1 MTHGRTGLICDPC
14 GFDGTGIASF
24 RSNKNKGEIVDAQVV
39 LPTGT
44 KILSRNTG
52 YATQPPLQRFL
63 TDCYEE
69 FRNDNSG
76 AVADYIPELKRA
88 NPAHF
93 GIALVTIDGHV
104 YEIGDSAVPFTIQS
118 VSKAFVFA
126 LALEMVGE
134 ERVAATIGVEP
145 SGEAFN
151 SIRLTNDNRPFNPMV
166 NAGAIA
172 CSGLIHQVKGPA
184 AFEHIREKLGQF
196 AGHQLAVD
204 DAVHASEV
212 ITGNRNRAIAWL
224 LRNYSVLQDDVDA
237 VLDTYFRQCAV
248 LVTARDL
255 AVMAA
260 TLANRGINPVTGVQ
274 VITPHVVARTL
285 SVMTS
290 SGMYDYAGE
299 WIYRVGIPAKSG
311 DGGGIVAALPSQ
323 LGLGTFSPCLDSHGN
338 SARGLKVC
346 EALSA
351 RFDLHMLNR
360 SADVRS
366 CVIADYDIFGIS
378 SRRSRAPHEQQILD
392 ERHNDIRVIELVGAL
407 NFAAIDYVTRRLAGE
422 PPNAPLLILD
432 FRRVPDITAAGARL
446 LGENLTILGNVGV
459 TAILTGFEATSPVWE
474 AIRARTAEEQRL
486 QRFVLLDDA
495 IEWAED
501 QVIYRH
507 GGFTPL
513 KATSHLGE
521 QALLANLTAGEVAE
535 LAGLSTART
544 YEPGQRIISAGEP
557 ANSLFFLQ
565 SGMVSVKLPSGVR
578 LASLGPGMEFGEMA
592 ILEPQR
598 SADVWADTTVACL
611 ELPLEAFADYRR
623 THPQIAL
630 QIMRNLAAL
639 LARRLIVANAKV
651 DLLSAY

>member
-1 MTHGRTGLICDPC
+1 
-14 GFDGTGIASF
+14 
-24 RSNKNKGEIVDAQVV
+24 VDAQV
-39 LPTGT
+39 L
-44 KILSRNTG
+44 LSAGSKTLARNAG
-52 YATQPPLQRFL
+52 YANQPPLQRFL
-63 TDCYEE
+63 TGCHEE
-69 FRNDNSG
+69 FRGDDSG

-134 ERVAATIGVEP
+134 ERVAAAIGVEP

-172 CSGLIHQVKGPA
+172 CSGLIHQVDGAA
-184 AFEHIREKLGQF
+184 AFERILAKLSQF
-196 AGHQLAVD
+196 AGRELAVD

-212 ITGNRNRAIAWL
+212 TTGNRNRAIAWL
-224 LRNYSVLQDDVDA
+224 LRNYSVVIGDVDA

-260 TLANRGINPVTGVQ
+260 TLANRGVNPVTGIQ
-274 VITPHVVARTL
+274 VITPHVVASTL

-311 DGGGIVAALPSQ
+311 VGGGIVAALPSQ

-338 SARGLKVC
+338 SVRGLKVC
-346 EALSA
+346 EALSS

-360 SADVRS
+360 SADVRT
-366 CVIADYDIFGIS
+366 CIIADYDIFGIS
-378 SRRSRAPHEQQILD
+378 SRRSRQSHEQQILD
-392 ERHNDIRVIELVGAL
+392 DRHNDIRVIELVGAL

-459 TAILTGFEATSPVWE
+459 TAILTGVEATSPVWE
-474 AIRARTAEEQRL
+474 AVRARTAEEQRL
-486 QRFVLLDDA
+486 RRFVLLDDA

-513 KATSHLGE
+513 KETSHLGE
-521 QALLANLTAGEVAE
+521 QALLADLTADEIAA
-535 LAGLSTART
+535 LAALSTARC
-544 YEPGQRIISAGEP
+544 YEAGQRIIGAGEP

-592 ILEPQR
+592 ILEQYR
-598 SADVWADTTVACL
+598 SADVWADASVKCL
-611 ELPLEAFADYRR
+611 ELPMDSFADYRR
-623 THPQIAL
+623 LHPQTAL
-630 QIMRNLAAL
+630 KIMHNLSAL